1 MAINITNSQGT
12 KVYLCPA
19 GTVVA
24 TAANIQTAFATAKL
38 IGCIQDIGSLTSS
51 RSVQEY
57 SCLSSDEI
65 AKSFG
70 SLTLG
75 NFTVGM
81 LYDAADAAGQSE
93 LKTMFDNNE
102 TRVAIIGLSDG
113 TFSATTSPTCFTF
126 DCGVS
131 SVEVSIAKDNAV
143 LMNAT
148 VELASVIKTVAKD
161 SVAV

>member
-12 KVYLCPA
+12 KVYLAPA
-19 GTVVA
+19 GTAVT
-24 TAANIQTAFATAKL
+24 TAAEIQTAFATAKL
-38 IGCIQDIGSLTSS
+38 IGCIQDIGALTSS

-65 AKSFG
+65 TKSFG

-81 LYDAADAAGQSE
+81 LYDSADAAGQSE
-93 LKTMFDNNE
+93 LKAMFDTNS

-131 SVEVSIAKDNAV
+131 SVEVAISKDSAV
-143 LMNAT
+143 MLNAT
-148 VELASVIKTVAKD
+148 VEMASVIKTVAKD
-161 SVAV
+161 TVAA

>member
-19 GTVVA
+19 GTAVT
-24 TAANIQTAFATAKL
+24 TAAEIQTAFATAKL
-38 IGCIQDIGSLTSS
+38 IGCIQDLGSLTSS

-70 SLTLG
+70 ALTLG

-93 LKTMFDNNE
+93 LKTMFDTN
-102 TRVAIIGLSDG
+102 TQRVAIIGLSDG
-113 TFSATTSPTCFTF
+113 TFSATTSPTCFTATV
-126 DCGVS
+126 GVS
-131 SVEVSIAKDNAV
+131 SVEVSIQKDNAV

-161 SVAV
+161 II